1 MCLHKDAKR
10 RSLTNGVSTWLNA
23 KFSRRPSEDLSGLSI
38 QPQVA
43 RLSCSFKIS
52 VADENDGG
60 FELSEEV
67 AVRLPSLP
75 LVVTKDGDVVLAD
88 PPGTGSASSSA
99 QEGRSTGYTSP
110 SSVTPRRRLLVRHEA
125 FRHKMLTYT
134 VTQTDASIQIAFF
147 IDHQAPVIVLNQW
160 SQALGIRNM
169 TAASKPEAVSPNYYL
184 EYDWSLQ
191 ERGSEPLSQK
201 FDRVESVSAIQEW
214 LEVSANT
221 PQFVDPANTDDKRVR
236 FQIGTPEFGWSNALW
251 QVGGIQFATL
261 VREDDDGSAKITFL
275 VMCHYRAGS
284 WVISITCLED
294 DTAVGYQ
301 KDMPPLMLPST
312 ASLAEAKKDGVPKY
326 LHLSIKVEELGL
338 HLCDEYDPYL
348 DVRGMAVY
356 PEVFRVACRS
366 VVVAFVTSP
375 EPPETSRH
383 AAKLGYLS
391 HVRAYTTLF
400 ISIDDGEIDHFLE
413 DCNFPVILSFSRAGS
428 SSDSSVSAREFA
440 HYDMWQELSVLD
452 ELFTKL
458 LDKHVPDVD
467 QKSVVVRVTYT
478 DTWDPTAIPSYFH
491 SIELKLAPAVL
502 QVRLLDAIDDMLG
515 TK

>member
-23 KFSRRPSEDLSGLSI
+23 KFSRRPSEDPPALPV

-43 RLSCSFKIS
+43 RLSCSFKIC
-52 VADENDGG
+52 VANESDDE
-60 FELSEEV
+60 FEWSKEV
-67 AVRLPSLP
+67 TVRLPNLP
-75 LVVTKDGDVVLAD
+75 LVVTKDGDVTLVD
-88 PPGTGSASSSA
+88 SPGTAATNPPTPDRS
-99 QEGRSTGYTSP
+99 STGYPQP
-110 SSVTPRRRLLVRHEA
+110 SSVTPRRRLLIRHQA

-134 VTQTDASIQIAFF
+134 VTQTEASIQIAFF
-147 IDHQAPVIVLNQW
+147 IDHQAPVVILNQW
-160 SQALGIRNM
+160 SQTLGFRNVA
-169 TAASKPEAVSPNYYL
+169 TASKPEAVSPNCYL

-201 FDRVESVSAIQEW
+201 LDRAENPSVVQEW
-214 LEVSANT
+214 LDASANAS
-221 PQFVDPANTDDKRVR
+221 QYVDPAVADDNRVR

-261 VREDDDGSAKITFL
+261 VRDDEAGGAKITFL

-284 WVISITCLED
+284 WVISVTCLED
-294 DTAVGYQ
+294 DTAAGYQ

-312 ASLAEAKKDGVPKY
+312 ASLAEAKRDGAPKF

-338 HLCDEYDPYL
+338 HLCDEYDPFL
-348 DVRGMAVY
+348 DERGMVAY

-366 VVVAFVTSP
+366 VVIAFATSSD
-375 EPPETSRH
+375 PPETSRH

-400 ISIDDGEIDHFLE
+400 IAIDDGEIDHFLE
-413 DCNFPVILSFSRAGS
+413 DCNFPVILSFSRAS
-428 SSDSSVSAREFA
+428 SSSSTNAGEFA
-440 HYDMWQELSVLD
+440 HHDVWQELRTLD
-452 ELFTKL
+452 ELFVKL
-458 LDKHVPDVD
+458 LDKRIPDVD

-491 SIELKLAPAVL
+491 SVELKLAPAVL
-502 QVRLLDAIDDMLG
+502 QVSHTDDLVVCRVRC
-515 TK
+515 